1 MSYYRI
7 DYEFYICNH
16 ILYENY
22 ISLYK
27 FKNMTEEEA
36 KRLDEDAGLGC
47 AIWGLILIFSII
59 GSSILTY
66 IINN

>member
-1 MSYYRI
+1 MELIIKPYHGLPCELEI
-7 DYEFYICNH
+7 FTING
-16 ILYENY
+16 
-22 ISLYK
+22 
-27 FKNMTEEEA
+27 
-36 KRLDEDAGLGC
+36 EDAGLGC